1 MGLGV
6 LNYSKLDH
14 VPGTV
19 LLDDRAV
26 DADESQILVS
36 LKRDTGRNAHI
47 VLVPQPSDDPNDP
60 LNWPRWQRDFVMLII
75 LMGALL
81 YASVMTPML
90 SAAQVVMSIDIG
102 VSITKISQLSGYQV
116 LVCAALGYI
125 LFGLMF

>member
-6 LNYSKLDH
+6 LNYTKLDH

-19 LLDDRAV
+19 LLDDRSINAT
-26 DADESQILVS
+26 ESQILGS

-60 LNWPRWQRDFVMLII
+60 LNWPRWQRDFVMAII

-81 YASVMTPML
+81 YASIMTPMI
-90 SAAQVVMSIDIG
+90 SAAQVTIAMDLQAPIA
-102 VSITKISQLSGYQV
+102 KISQLSGYQV
-116 LVCAALGYI
+116 LVVAALGYP
-125 LFGLMF
+125 LL